1 MGSSNTH
8 YLFFFVP
15 SRCSFCERCF
25 LAVNAQEKVN
35 KNKKEGHVRS
45 SGACVCVCVRVCCTT
60 QERENCRRARNTWPA
75 GYAHTHT
82 HTLYKTN
89 REGKHVLQNTS
100 SYSWRSTKKD
110 QKKKKREEKRCQT
123 TTNPPR
129 HGGASTTTFN
139 KLPPF
144 HGGGGG
150 VELHVASAA
159 LLRAARMHMQTNTSD
174 QQYKRAKKL

>member
-1 MGSSNTH
+1 VRHIKKAKLTYATVFFVMGSSNTH

-110 QKKKKREEKRCQT
+110 QKKKKERREEMSDYHKPT
-123 TTNPPR
+123 TARRSFNNDIQQ
-129 HGGASTTTFN
+129 ASP
-139 KLPPF
+139 LSR
-144 HGGGGG
+144 GGGG
-150 VELHVASAA
+150 
-159 LLRAARMHMQTNTSD
+159 R
-174 QQYKRAKKL
+174 